1 LPCKANTSIKQLLI
15 SQDEGYVTLFNR
27 FSRSALRGDLLGGLT
42 AAIVSLPMALTF
54 GVASGAGAEA
64 GIYGALL
71 VGLFA
76 AMFGGTP
83 TLISEPTGP
92 MTVVMAT
99 VMTTLIAANPE
110 KGMAMAFTVVM
121 LAGVFQIIFGSLK
134 LGRYITQM
142 PYSVISGFMS
152 GIGLILIIIQLA
164 PFTGSAAPAGGV
176 IGTLTHLPTI
186 VAQINPVELFLGVLT
201 LGILLFTPKRFT
213 RVIPPHLIALVGV
226 SLLSVWFFSGDSI
239 QRIGE
244 ISIGLPSIVLP
255 EFTATEITTMVID
268 AMVLGML
275 GCIDSMLT
283 SVIADNLTRTEHK
296 SDKELIGQ
304 GMGNIMS
311 GLFGGLP
318 GAGATMGTV
327 VNIQSGAT
335 SAFSGV
341 FRVAFLLIAVFG
353 ASGLIEQIPL
363 AVLAGI
369 AIRVGMNILDWS
381 FIKRSHR
388 ISLQSTGVMFA
399 VMLLTVFVDLI
410 VAVGVGV
417 FIANIITIDRL
428 SRTQEKNIKAISD
441 IDDETPL
448 TREEE
453 GLLRAA
459 NGQILLVYLS
469 GPMIFGVAKAL
480 SREHAQISE
489 YKAFIIDLSDVSL
502 LDETISLA
510 IENAIKEAVELDKA
524 VFLVVTSDATMERLT
539 RLELDDLIGPD
550 HITASRT
557 LALQKATAGLGGLL
571 ER

>member
-1 LPCKANTSIKQLLI
+1 MNLTWFNHFSKNT
-15 SQDEGYVTLFNR
+15 
-27 FSRSALRGDLLGGLT
+27 LRGDLLGGTT

-76 AMFGGTP
+76 ALFGGTS

-92 MTVVMAT
+92 MTVVMAA
-99 VMTTLIAANPE
+99 VLTTLIADNPE
-110 KGMAMAFTVVM
+110 NGVAMAFTVVM
-121 LAGVFQIIFGSLK
+121 MAGLFQIVFGVLK

-164 PFTGSAAPAGGV
+164 PFTGSAVPPGGV
-176 IGTLTHLPTI
+176 IGTLSEVSEI
-186 VAQINPVELFLGVLT
+186 IANINPIELMLGAAT
-201 LGILLFTPKRFT
+201 LAILIFTPKRLT
-213 RVIPPHLIALVGV
+213 KWIPPHLIALVLV
-226 SLLSVWFFSGDSI
+226 SLISVLVFSDAGI

-244 ISIGLPSIVLP
+244 INIGLPSVNWPHFSAAQLNTMIV
-255 EFTATEITTMVID
+255 D
-268 AMVLGML
+268 AMVLGIL

-304 GMGNIMS
+304 GMGNIIS

-327 VNIQSGAT
+327 VNIQSGAR

-341 FRVAFLLIAVFG
+341 FRVAVLLVAVFG

-388 ISLQSTGVMFA
+388 VSIQSTGVMFA

-417 FIANIITIDRL
+417 FIANIITIDKL
-428 SRTQEKNIKAISD
+428 SRTQEKNIRAISD
-441 IDDETPL
+441 MDDKTPL
-448 TREEE
+448 SRDEK
-453 GLLRAA
+453 AIIKA
-459 NGQILLVYLS
+459 SKGQILMVYLS

-480 SREHAQISE
+480 SREHAQIAFH
-489 YKAFIIDLSDVSL
+489 KVFIIDLSDVSM
-502 LDETISLA
+502 LDDTISLS
-510 IENAIKEAVELDKA
+510 IENAIKEAVELGKS
-524 VFLVVTSDATMERLT
+524 VFLVSKSNATFKKLQRLGI
-539 RLELDDLIGPD
+539 DKLIGKG
-550 HITASRT
+550 HITEDRT
-557 LALQKATAGLGGLL
+557 LALQRASDLIEKG
-571 ER
+571 EF

>member
-1 LPCKANTSIKQLLI
+1 MQIVRTLNLLNYF
-15 SQDEGYVTLFNR
+15 G
-27 FSRSALRGDLLGGLT
+27 RSTLRGDLLGGLT

-64 GIYGALL
+64 GIFGAIL

-76 AMFGGTP
+76 AVFGGTP

-99 VMTTLIAANPE
+99 VVTTLIAANPE
-110 KGMAMAFTVVM
+110 KGLAMAFTVVM
-121 LAGVFQIIFGSLK
+121 MAGVFQIIFGTLK

-164 PFTGSAAPAGGV
+164 PFTGSAAPPGGV
-176 IGTLTHLPTI
+176 VGTLTDLPAI
-186 VAQINPVELFLGVLT
+186 LGRINPVEFFLGVLT
-201 LGILLFTPKRFT
+201 LAILLFTPKRFT
-213 RVIPPHLIALVGV
+213 RLIPPHLIALVAV
-226 SLLSVWFFSGDSI
+226 SLVSVWFFSGNAI

-244 ISIGLPSIVLP
+244 ISIGLPTIVLP
-255 EFTATEITTMVID
+255 EFTAAETTIMIID

-304 GMGNIMS
+304 GIGNIMS

-327 VNIQSGAT
+327 VNIQGGAK

-399 VMLLTVFVDLI
+399 VMSLTVFVDLI

-417 FIANIITIDRL
+417 FIANIITIDKL
-428 SRTQEKNIKAISD
+428 SRSQEKNIKAISD
-441 IDDETPL
+441 MDDATPL
-448 TREEE
+448 TRDEKE
-453 GLLRAA
+453 LLQAA
-459 NGQILLVYLS
+459 KGQVLMVYLS

-480 SREHAQISE
+480 SREHAQIAE
-489 YKAFIIDLSDVSL
+489 HKAFIIDLSDVSM
-502 LDETISLA
+502 LDDTISLE

-524 VFLVVTSDATMERLT
+524 VFLVVTSDVTREKLARLQID
-539 RLELDDLIGPD
+539 ELIGTD

-557 LALQKATAGLGGLL
+557 IALQKATASLSS
-571 ER
+571 

>member
-1 LPCKANTSIKQLLI
+1 MS
-15 SQDEGYVTLFNR
+15 LFNH
-27 FSRSALRGDLLGGLT
+27 FSKAALRGDLLGGLT

-99 VMTTLIAANPE
+99 VMTSLIAANPE

-121 LAGVFQIIFGSLK
+121 MAGVFQIAFGSLK

-164 PFTGSAAPAGGV
+164 PFSGSAAPAGGV
-176 IGTLTHLPTI
+176 IGTLTELPGI
-186 VAQINPVELFLGVLT
+186 IRQIDPVELFLGVLT
-201 LGILLFTPKRFT
+201 LSILLFTPKRFT

-226 SLLSVWFFSGDSI
+226 SFLSVWLFSGSSI

-255 EFTATEITTMVID
+255 EFTANEMTAMIID

-304 GMGNIMS
+304 GLGNIMS

-341 FRVAFLLIAVFG
+341 LRVAFLLIAVFG
-353 ASGLIEQIPL
+353 ASGLIEKIPL

-381 FIKRSHR
+381 FIKRSHKVS
-388 ISLQSTGVMFA
+388 IQSTGVMFA

-417 FIANIITIDRL
+417 FIANIITIDKL
-428 SRTQEKNIKAISD
+428 SRTQEKNIRAISD
-441 IDDETPL
+441 VDDETPL
-448 TREEE
+448 SSEEE
-453 GLLRAA
+453 ALLRAA
-459 NGQILLVYLS
+459 DGQILMVYLS

-480 SREHAQISE
+480 SREHARMAQ
-489 YKAFIIDLSDVSL
+489 YKAFIIDLSDVSM
-502 LDETISLA
+502 LDHTISLA
-510 IENAIKEAVELDKA
+510 IENAIREAVELKKA
-524 VFLVVTSDATMERLT
+524 VFLVVTSDATQEALT
-539 RLELDDLIGPD
+539 RLQVDDWVGAD
-550 HITASRT
+550 HITSSRT
-557 LALQKATAGLGGLL
+557 LALQKAAASLGRSGPPPDISA
-571 ER
+571 

>member
-1 LPCKANTSIKQLLI
+1 MAVVN
-15 SQDEGYVTLFNR
+15 LFNY
-27 FSRSALRGDLLGGLT
+27 FSQSALRGDLLGGLT

-76 AMFGGTP
+76 ALFGGTP

-121 LAGVFQIIFGSLK
+121 MAGGFQIIFGSLK

-176 IGTLTHLPTI
+176 IGTLTELPDI
-186 VAQINPVELFLGVLT
+186 LRQVDPVELLLGVLT
-201 LGILLFTPKRFT
+201 LSILLFTPKRFT

-226 SLLSVWFFSGDSI
+226 SILSVWVFSGSSI

-255 EFTATEITTMVID
+255 EFTATEVTAMIID

-304 GMGNIMS
+304 GLGNIMS

-327 VNIQSGAT
+327 VNIQSGAR

-341 FRVAFLLIAVFG
+341 FRVVFLLIAVFG
-353 ASGLIEQIPL
+353 ASGLIEKIPWRCL
-363 AVLAGI
+363 
-369 AIRVGMNILDWS
+369 
-381 FIKRSHR
+381 
-388 ISLQSTGVMFA
+388 
-399 VMLLTVFVDLI
+399 
-410 VAVGVGV
+410 
-417 FIANIITIDRL
+417 
-428 SRTQEKNIKAISD
+428 
-441 IDDETPL
+441 P
-448 TREEE
+448 
-453 GLLRAA
+453 
-459 NGQILLVYLS
+459 
-469 GPMIFGVAKAL
+469 
-480 SREHAQISE
+480 
-489 YKAFIIDLSDVSL
+489 VSL
-502 LDETISLA
+502 
-510 IENAIKEAVELDKA
+510 
-524 VFLVVTSDATMERLT
+524 F
-539 RLELDDLIGPD
+539 
-550 HITASRT
+550 
-557 LALQKATAGLGGLL
+557 GLG
-571 ER
+571 

>member
-1 LPCKANTSIKQLLI
+1 MN
-15 SQDEGYVTLFNR
+15 LFNV
-27 FSRSALRGDLLGGLT
+27 FNKSTLRGDLLGGLT

-76 AMFGGTP
+76 AVFGGTP

-99 VMTTLIAANPE
+99 VMTTMIAANPE
-110 KGMAMAFTVVM
+110 NGVAMAFTVVM
-121 LAGVFQIIFGSLK
+121 MAGVFQIIFGALK

-164 PFTGSAAPAGGV
+164 PFTGSAAPPGGV
-176 IGTLTHLPTI
+176 VGTLTSIETI
-186 VAQINPVELFLGVLT
+186 FTNIDLVELSLGALT
-201 LGILLFTPKRFT
+201 LGILIFTPKRFT
-213 RVIPPHLIALVGV
+213 RLIPPHLIALVAV
-226 SLLSVWFFSGDSI
+226 SLLSVVVFSDHSI

-244 ISIGLPSIVLP
+244 INIGLPSIVLP
-255 EFTATEITTMVID
+255 EFTVTEIKTMILE

-296 SDKELIGQ
+296 SDKELVGQ
-304 GMGNIMS
+304 GLGNILS

-327 VNIQSGAT
+327 VNIQSGAK

-341 FRVAFLLIAVFG
+341 FRVIFLMVAVFG

-388 ISLQSTGVMFA
+388 VSIQSTGVMFA

-417 FIANIITIDRL
+417 FIANIITIDKL
-428 SRTQEKNIKAISD
+428 SRSQEKNIKAISD
-441 IDDETPL
+441 MDDKTPL
-448 TREEE
+448 TREEKTLIRE
-453 GLLRAA
+453 SK
-459 NGQILLVYLS
+459 GQILMVYLS

-480 SREHAQISE
+480 SREHAQIAE
-489 YKAFIIDLSDVSL
+489 HKVFIIDLTDVSM
-502 LDETISLA
+502 LDDTISLA
-510 IENAIKEAVELDKA
+510 IENAIKEAVELKKA
-524 VFLVVTSDATMERLT
+524 VFLVVKSSATREKLT
-539 RLELDDLIGPD
+539 RLKIDELIGLD
-550 HITASRT
+550 HIIENRT
-557 LALQKATAGLGGLL
+557 LALQKAAKGLRTL
-571 ER
+571 

>member
-1 LPCKANTSIKQLLI
+1 MN
-15 SQDEGYVTLFNR
+15 LFNV
-27 FSRSALRGDLLGGLT
+27 FNKSTLRGDLLGGLT

-76 AMFGGTP
+76 AVFGGTP

-99 VMTTLIAANPE
+99 VMTTMIAANPE
-110 KGMAMAFTVVM
+110 NGVAMAFTVVM
-121 LAGVFQIIFGSLK
+121 MAGVFQIIFGALK

-164 PFTGSAAPAGGV
+164 PFTGSAAPPGGV
-176 IGTLTHLPTI
+176 VGTLTSIETI
-186 VAQINPVELFLGVLT
+186 FANINWVELSLGALT
-201 LGILLFTPKRFT
+201 LGILIFTPKRFT
-213 RVIPPHLIALVGV
+213 RLIPPHLIALVVV
-226 SLLSVWFFSGDSI
+226 SLLSVVVFSDHSI

-244 ISIGLPSIVLP
+244 INIGLPSIVLP
-255 EFTATEITTMVID
+255 EFTATEIKTMILE

-304 GMGNIMS
+304 GLGNIMS

-327 VNIQSGAT
+327 VNIQSGAK

-341 FRVAFLLIAVFG
+341 FRVVFLMVAVFG

-388 ISLQSTGVMFA
+388 VSIQSTGVMFA

-417 FIANIITIDRL
+417 FIANIITIDKL
-428 SRTQEKNIKAISD
+428 SRSQEKNIKAISD
-441 IDDETPL
+441 MDDKTPL
-448 TREEE
+448 SREEKTLIRE
-453 GLLRAA
+453 SK
-459 NGQILLVYLS
+459 GQILMVYLS

-480 SREHAQISE
+480 SREHAQIADH
-489 YKAFIIDLSDVSL
+489 KAFIIDLTDVSM
-502 LDETISLA
+502 LDDTISLA
-510 IENAIKEAVELDKA
+510 IENAIKEAVELKKA
-524 VFLVVTSDATMERLT
+524 VFLVVKSSATREKLT
-539 RLELDDLIGPD
+539 RLKIDELIGLD
-550 HITASRT
+550 HIIENRT
-557 LALQKATAGLGGLL
+557 LALQKAAKGLRTL
-571 ER
+571 

>member
-1 LPCKANTSIKQLLI
+1 LS
-15 SQDEGYVTLFNR
+15 LFNH
-27 FSRSALRGDLLGGLT
+27 FSQSTLRGDLLGGLT

-99 VMTTLIAANPE
+99 VMTSLIAANPE
-110 KGMAMAFTVVM
+110 QGMAMAFTVVM
-121 LAGVFQIIFGSLK
+121 MAGVFQIIFGALK

-142 PYSVISGFMS
+142 PYSVVSGFMS

-176 IGTLTHLPTI
+176 VGTLTALPSI
-186 VAQINPVELFLGVLT
+186 VSQINPIELFLGALT
-201 LGILLFTPKRFT
+201 LSILLFTPKRFT
-213 RVIPPHLIALVGV
+213 RVIPPHLIALVAV
-226 SLLSVWFFSGDSI
+226 SLLSVWFFSGSSI

-244 ISIGLPSIVLP
+244 IDIGLPSLVLP
-255 EFTATEITTMVID
+255 EFTAAQIQVMIID

-304 GMGNIMS
+304 GLGNIMS
-311 GLFGGLP
+311 GLFGGIP

-327 VNIQSGAT
+327 VNIQGGAK

-353 ASGLIEQIPL
+353 ASGLIEEIPL

-388 ISLQSTGVMFA
+388 VSLQSTGVMFA

-410 VAVGVGV
+410 VAVGVGI
-417 FIANIITIDRL
+417 FIANLITIDKL
-428 SRTQEKNIKAISD
+428 SRSQEKNIKAISD
-441 IDDETPL
+441 MDDETPL
-448 TREEE
+448 TDEEKA
-453 GLLRAA
+453 LISAA
-459 NGQILLVYLS
+459 KGQILMVYLS

-480 SREHAQISE
+480 SREHAQIAQH
-489 YKAFIIDLSDVSL
+489 KAFIIDLSDVSM
-502 LDETISLA
+502 LDDTISLA
-510 IENAIKEAVELDKA
+510 IENAIKEAVELNKA
-524 VFLVVTSDATMERLT
+524 VFVVVTSGATRAKLG
-539 RLELDDLIGPD
+539 RLEIDDLIGAD
-550 HITASRT
+550 HITPSRT
-557 LALQKATAGLGGLL
+557 LALQKATASL
-571 ER
+571 EG

>member
-1 LPCKANTSIKQLLI
+1 
-15 SQDEGYVTLFNR
+15 
-27 FSRSALRGDLLGGLT
+27 
-42 AAIVSLPMALTF
+42 MALTF

-64 GIYGALL
+64 GIFGAIL

-76 AMFGGTP
+76 AVFGGTP

-92 MTVVMAT
+92 MTVVMAI
-99 VMTTLIAANPE
+99 VVTTLIAANPD
-110 KGMAMAFTVVM
+110 KGLAMAFTVVM
-121 LAGVFQIIFGSLK
+121 MAGIFQIIFGTLK

-176 IGTLTHLPTI
+176 VGTLTELPTI
-186 VAQINPVELFLGVLT
+186 LAQINPGELFLGVLT
-201 LGILLFTPKRFT
+201 LAILLFTPKRFT
-213 RVIPPHLIALVGV
+213 RVIPPHLIALVAV
-226 SLLSVWFFSGDSI
+226 SLVSVWFFSGNSI

-244 ISIGLPSIVLP
+244 ISIGLPTIVLP
-255 EFTATEITTMVID
+255 EFTAAETKVMIID

-304 GMGNIMS
+304 GIGNIMS

-327 VNIQSGAT
+327 VNIQGGAK

-388 ISLQSTGVMFA
+388 ISLQSTGVMLA

-417 FIANIITIDRL
+417 FIANIITIDKL
-428 SRTQEKNIKAISD
+428 SRSQEKNIKAISD
-441 IDDETPL
+441 VDDETPL
-448 TREEE
+448 TREEKE
-453 GLLRAA
+453 LIRAA
-459 NGQILLVYLS
+459 KGQILMVYLS

-480 SREHAQISE
+480 SREHAQIAE
-489 YKAFIIDLSDVSL
+489 HKAFIIDLSDVSM
-502 LDETISLA
+502 LDDTISLA

-524 VFLVVTSDATMERLT
+524 VFLVVTSDVTREKLT
-539 RLELDDLIGPD
+539 RLEIDELIGAD

-557 LALQKATAGLGGLL
+557 LALQKATASLDS
-571 ER
+571 